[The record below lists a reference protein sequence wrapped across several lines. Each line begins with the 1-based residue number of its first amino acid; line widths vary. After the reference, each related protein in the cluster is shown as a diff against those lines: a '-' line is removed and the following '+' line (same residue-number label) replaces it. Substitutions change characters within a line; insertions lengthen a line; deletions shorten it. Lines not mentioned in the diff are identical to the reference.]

1 MTENSSEARATL
13 PAKINMAANPVVL
26 NGSKGEPGSS
36 GLPRLSESLATCL
49 GLNVDA
55 QIEGRRYRGDL
66 STDVRAESIVN
77 TFKTRE

>member
-36 GLPRLSESLATCL
+36 GLPRLSESSPPVW
-49 GLNVDA
+49 G
-55 QIEGRRYRGDL
+55 
-66 STDVRAESIVN
+66 
-77 TFKTRE
+77 